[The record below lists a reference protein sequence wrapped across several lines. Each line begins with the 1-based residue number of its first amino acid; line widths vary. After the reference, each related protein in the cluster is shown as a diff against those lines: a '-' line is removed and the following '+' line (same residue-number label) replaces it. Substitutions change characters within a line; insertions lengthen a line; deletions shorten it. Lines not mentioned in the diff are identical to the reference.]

1 MKFGLFGINLG
12 PCAAPAVLA
21 EVARAAEAAGFDSVW
36 TGEHVVLPDPQVP
49 PSPLPAEFPMLD
61 PAVALAYAAAHTS
74 TISLA
79 TGIIILPQRN
89 PLVLAKELASV
100 DVLSGGRLV
109 VGLGIGYLE
118 AEFRALGVPF
128 EEKGKRTVEYLEAM
142 LAIWREGAVE
152 YHGQFA
158 RFTGVKAR
166 PLPLQQPHPPIVF
179 GGATVAAYR
188 RALRYG
194 HGWYGFNLDPEQT
207 ASCLR
212 EIDATERRFGR
223 PAELGRLETSVTPI
237 GEVTADTAKR
247 FRDAGVDCLVLFLPT
262 LDSREL
268 LRFVSRTAQDLVGRI

>member
-1 MKFGLFGINLG
+1 VKFGLFGINFG
-12 PCAAPAVLA
+12 PCAAPAALA

-36 TGEHVVLPDPQVP
+36 TGEHVVLPDPQTP

-74 TISLA
+74 SIRLA

-118 AEFRALGVPF
+118 PEFRALGVSF
-128 EEKGKRTVEYLEAM
+128 EKKGRRTVEYLEAM
-142 LAIWREGAVE
+142 LAIWGEGAVE

-158 RFTGVKAR
+158 GFSGVKAR
-166 PLPLQQPHPPIVF
+166 PLPLQRPHPPIVF
-179 GGATVAAYR
+179 GGASAAAYR
-188 RALRYG
+188 RALRYAD
-194 HGWYGFNLDPEQT
+194 GWYGFNLDPEQA

-212 EIDATERRFGR
+212 EIDATERRVGR
-223 PAELGRLETSVTPI
+223 PAGLGRLETSVTPI
-237 GEVTADTAKR
+237 GEVSADAAKR
-247 FRDAGVDCLVLFLPT
+247 YRDAGVDRLVLFFPT
-262 LDSREL
+262 LDAGEL
-268 LRFVSRTAQDLVGRI
+268 LRFVSRAGQDLVGRI